1 MQRAAAA
8 SPTSSPTTPSGPAS
22 KKQRLSTGNSPAAPS
37 ADAQAIHEA
46 LAAEELKR
54 QEAIDRQAA
63 NAGETKWVL
72 SYQDQKPKYKQPP
85 MRIVSAGFS
94 SIDSAG
100 PKRATA
106 EDEEEED
113 GVVGPNYQGRKS
125 FGRFNR
131 TVEVRHECMDMI

>member
-8 SPTSSPTTPSGPAS
+8 SPPTTPSGPPS
-22 KKQRLSTGNSPAAPS
+22 KKQRLSTGSSPATPS
-37 ADAQAIHEA
+37 ADAQAVHEA
-46 LAAEELKR
+46 LAAEEQKR

-72 SYQDQKPKYKQPP
+72 SYQDQKPKYKQSP

-94 SIDSAG
+94 SIDAAG
-100 PKRATA
+100 PARMAA
-106 EDEEEED
+106 EDEEED
-113 GVVGPNYQGRKS
+113 SVVGSNYQGRKS

-131 TVEVRHECMDMI
+131 TVEVCYARTHLD